1 MPKLAD
7 AATAYDMRNA
17 IADVLRNRGFAVRT
31 YKIDESRGYQ
41 ITVSLPIAPL
51 QSSFIAELKPNG
63 DPSLAS
69 SWTESLGNLR
79 DSLMSCDGG
88 RFSARSVLGD
98 CTDALVKI
106 SRDRHGETIRDAYE
120 KEHPQDRLAQY
131 INPLMSF
138 EDVLR
143 CTRPFDELIGVQ
155 DSRLHEN
162 TFLLVADKYEMSA
175 EHVEA
180 MVASHEPL
188 VPIYVLSELESNG
201 AFLNEETGELA
212 VSFLGY
218 NDPEIL
224 VFDCTAEKLA
234 RAALAAVGKGL
245 EDGLGQDAMDLLT
258 CQNLIDS
265 PRFGDYKASCRSVTE
280 LADRGFFSEHDS
292 LMNASTSKNLIDIVQ
307 CETGVDM
314 RDLTLRTFE
323 TMDKLLD
330 TSTELR
336 VEQPRGADELS
347 SCYGEVSNLMEGD
360 DRGKDTQETDSRG
373 W

>member
-79 DSLMSCDGG
+79 DRLMSCDGG

-120 KEHPQDRLAQY
+120 KERPQDRLAQY

-188 VPIYVLSELESNG
+188 VPL
-201 AFLNEETGELA
+201 
-212 VSFLGY
+212 
-218 NDPEIL
+218 
-224 VFDCTAEKLA
+224 
-234 RAALAAVGKGL
+234 
-245 EDGLGQDAMDLLT
+245 
-258 CQNLIDS
+258 
-265 PRFGDYKASCRSVTE
+265 
-280 LADRGFFSEHDS
+280 
-292 LMNASTSKNLIDIVQ
+292 
-307 CETGVDM
+307 
-314 RDLTLRTFE
+314 
-323 TMDKLLD
+323 
-330 TSTELR
+330 
-336 VEQPRGADELS
+336 
-347 SCYGEVSNLMEGD
+347 
-360 DRGKDTQETDSRG
+360 
-373 W
+373 